1 VIDPCGQA
9 KLEMFQWSS
18 ASNTFNVGFNM
29 FRWVLGFLFVLT
41 VALFA
46 TCCAKGPA
54 VDEHTDKNANAGKAS
69 QQDQSAAA
77 TPVLQQTL
85 KGDIERASL
94 DISMARDAANL
105 NKAQEA
111 VSLLQ
116 RAKKEID
123 SALDRKPR
131 LRDEL
136 EALKSAIDRAIPAVQ
151 NRGNEAEARLAEL
164 QTRIGAI
171 KVNTY
176 GQ

>member
-1 VIDPCGQA
+1 MVS
-9 KLEMFQWSS
+9 M
-18 ASNTFNVGFNM
+18 SNTFNVGFNM

-54 VDEHTDKNANAGKAS
+54 VDEHTDKNANAGKANP
-69 QQDQSAAA
+69 QDQSATA

-94 DISMARDAANL
+94 DISMARDAAKL
-105 NKAQEA
+105 NRSQEA

-116 RAKKEID
+116 RARKEVD

-136 EALKSAIDRAIPAVQ
+136 EAMKAAIDRAIPAVQ
-151 NRGNEAEARLAEL
+151 NRGNEADARLAEL
-164 QTRIGAI
+164 QTRIAAI
-171 KVNTY
+171 KMNTFP
-176 GQ
+176 Q

>member
-1 VIDPCGQA
+1 MGS
-9 KLEMFQWSS
+9 M
-18 ASNTFNVGFNM
+18 SNRFNVGFKM
-29 FRWVLGFLFVLT
+29 FKWVPGFLLVLT

-54 VDEHTDKNANAGKAS
+54 VDEHTDKNANAGKAN
-69 QQDQSAAA
+69 QQDQSATP

-105 NKAQEA
+105 NKSQEA

-116 RAKKEID
+116 RARKEVD
-123 SALDRKPR
+123 AALERKPR
-131 LRDEL
+131 LGDEL

-164 QTRIGAI
+164 QTRIAAI
-171 KVNTY
+171 KVNTFA
-176 GQ
+176 Q

>member
-1 VIDPCGQA
+1 MVS
-9 KLEMFQWSS
+9 M
-18 ASNTFNVGFNM
+18 SNTFNVEVYM
-29 FRWVLGFLFVLT
+29 FRRVLGFLFVLT

-54 VDEHTDKNANAGKAS
+54 VDEHTDKNANAGKAN
-69 QQDQSAAA
+69 QQDQSATP

-105 NKAQEA
+105 NKSQEA

-116 RAKKEID
+116 LAKKEID
-123 SALDRKPR
+123 AALNRKPR

-136 EALKSAIDRAIPAVQ
+136 EALKSAIDRAIPLVQ
-151 NRGNEAEARLAEL
+151 NRGNEAEARLTEL
-164 QTRIGAI
+164 QTRIAAI
-171 KVNTY
+171 KVNTFS
-176 GQ
+176 Q

>member
-1 VIDPCGQA
+1 
-9 KLEMFQWSS
+9 M
-18 ASNTFNVGFNM
+18 SNKFNVGFKM
-29 FRWVLGFLFVLT
+29 FRWALGFLFVLT

-46 TCCAKGPA
+46 TGCAKGPA

-69 QQDQSAAA
+69 QQDQSATA

-105 NKAQEA
+105 NKSQEA

-116 RAKKEID
+116 RARKEVD
-123 SALDRKPR
+123 SALERKPR

-151 NRGNEAEARLAEL
+151 NRGSEAEPRFAEL
-164 QTRIGAI
+164 QTRIAAI
-171 KVNTY
+171 KVNTFA
-176 GQ
+176 Q

>member
-1 VIDPCGQA
+1 MGS
-9 KLEMFQWSS
+9 M
-18 ASNTFNVGFNM
+18 SNTFNVGFNM
-29 FRWVLGFLFVLT
+29 FRWVPGFLFVLT

-46 TCCAKGPA
+46 ACCAKGPA
-54 VDEHTDKNANAGKAS
+54 VDEHTDKNANAGNAN
-69 QQDQSAAA
+69 QQDKSATA

-85 KGDIERASL
+85 KGDIERATL

-105 NKAQEA
+105 NKSQEA

-123 SALDRKPR
+123 AALNRKPR
-131 LRDEL
+131 LGDEL

-164 QTRIGAI
+164 QTRIAAI

-176 GQ
+176 

>member
-1 VIDPCGQA
+1 MA
-9 KLEMFQWSS
+9 SM
-18 ASNTFNVGFNM
+18 SNTFNMGFNM
-29 FRWVLGFLFVLT
+29 FRWILGFLFVLT

-46 TCCAKGPA
+46 TCCGKGPA

-69 QQDQSAAA
+69 QQDQTAAA
-77 TPVLQQTL
+77 TPTLQQTL

-94 DISMARDAANL
+94 DIWMARDAAKL
-105 NKAQEA
+105 NKWQEA

-116 RAKKEID
+116 GAKKEVD

-136 EALKSAIDRAIPAVQ
+136 EALKSAIDRAILAVQ
-151 NRGNEAEARLAEL
+151 NRGNDAEARLAEL

-171 KVNTY
+171 KVNTFA
-176 GQ
+176 Q

>member
-1 VIDPCGQA
+1 MGS
-9 KLEMFQWSS
+9 MF
-18 ASNTFNVGFNM
+18 NTFNVGFNM
-29 FRWVLGFLFVLT
+29 YRWVSGFLFVLT

-46 TCCAKGPA
+46 TSCAKGPA
-54 VDEHTDKNANAGKAS
+54 VDEHTDKNANTGKAN
-69 QQDQSAAA
+69 QQDQSATA

-105 NKAQEA
+105 DKSQEA

-116 RAKKEID
+116 RAKKEVD

-151 NRGNEAEARLAEL
+151 NRGNEAEARFAEL

-171 KVNTY
+171 KVTF

>member
-1 VIDPCGQA
+1 
-9 KLEMFQWSS
+9 
-18 ASNTFNVGFNM
+18 M

-46 TCCAKGPA
+46 TGCAKGPA
-54 VDEHTDKNANAGKAS
+54 VDEHTDKNANAGKAN
-69 QQDQSAAA
+69 QQDQSATA

-94 DISMARDAANL
+94 DISMARDASNL
-105 NKAQEA
+105 NKSQEA

-116 RAKKEID
+116 RARKEVD
-123 SALDRKPR
+123 SALERKPR

-151 NRGNEAEARLAEL
+151 NRGSEAEPRFAEL
-164 QTRIGAI
+164 QTRIAAI
-171 KVNTY
+171 KVNTFA
-176 GQ
+176 Q

>member
-1 VIDPCGQA
+1 MGS
-9 KLEMFQWSS
+9 M
-18 ASNTFNVGFNM
+18 SNRFNVGFKM
-29 FRWVLGFLFVLT
+29 SKWVPGFLLVLI

-54 VDEHTDKNANAGKAS
+54 VDEHTDKNANAGKAN
-69 QQDQSAAA
+69 QQDQSATA

-105 NKAQEA
+105 SKSQEA

-116 RAKKEID
+116 LARKEVD
-123 SALDRKPR
+123 AALERKPR

-151 NRGNEAEARLAEL
+151 NRGS
-164 QTRIGAI
+164 
-171 KVNTY
+171 
-176 GQ
+176 

>member
-1 VIDPCGQA
+1 MVS
-9 KLEMFQWSS
+9 M
-18 ASNTFNVGFNM
+18 SNTFNLGVNM
-29 FRWVLGFLFVLT
+29 FRRVLGLLFVLT

-54 VDEHTDKNANAGKAS
+54 VDEHTDKNANAGKPN

-77 TPVLQQTL
+77 TPTLQQTL

-171 KVNTY
+171 KVNTFS
-176 GQ
+176 Q

>member
-1 VIDPCGQA
+1 
-9 KLEMFQWSS
+9 MF
-18 ASNTFNVGFNM
+18 NTFNVRVDM
-29 FRWVLGFLFVLT
+29 YRWVSGFLFVLT
-41 VALFA
+41 VALVA
-46 TCCAKGPA
+46 TSCAKGPA
-54 VDEHTDKNANAGKAS
+54 VDEHTDKNANAAKAN
-69 QQDQSAAA
+69 QQDQSATA

-105 NKAQEA
+105 NKSQEA

-116 RAKKEID
+116 RAKKEVD

-136 EALKSAIDRAIPAVQ
+136 EALKAAIDRAIPAVQ
-151 NRGNEAEARLAEL
+151 NRGNEAEARLTEL

-171 KVNTY
+171 KVIF